1 MKQNVTSGRRK
12 NKLKQ
17 AAETRFKIR
26 EQTQRQAVENSLSQK
41 LKWQQR
47 SSSQCAQCVELFSLN
62 VDKVTKRGRAHN
74 VKWCE
79 NTEGETLT
87 KM

>member
-1 MKQNVTSGRRK
+1 MKQNVTSGCRK

-41 LKWQQR
+41 LK
-47 SSSQCAQCVELFSLN
+47 
-62 VDKVTKRGRAHN
+62 
-74 VKWCE
+74 
-79 NTEGETLT
+79 
-87 KM
+87 